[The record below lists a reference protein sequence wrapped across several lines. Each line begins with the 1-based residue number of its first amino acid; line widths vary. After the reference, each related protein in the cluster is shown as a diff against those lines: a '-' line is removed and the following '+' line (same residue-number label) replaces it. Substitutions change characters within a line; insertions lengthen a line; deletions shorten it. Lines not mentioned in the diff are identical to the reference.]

1 MAKKIPTRR
10 VSSPFLIG
18 IFVIV
23 GSILIIAALI
33 WLGANRFLQ
42 ERTRYVTYFNQSIEG
57 LENGSAVKYLGVP
70 VGNVQ
75 NVGVAPD
82 GKLIEVVFQIDK
94 KIEITD
100 SIRAKAEL
108 TGIAGGKFIQLYRPE
123 DKKIR
128 DLHPKLDFKPEYPLV
143 PSAPSGIQEIELA
156 MRDIMNK
163 LQKIEYQKISEA
175 TVNFMNSTSDFF
187 RNKDLYDMIANLRET
202 SRRFA
207 SLVTKA
213 DTSKTLDYI
222 ANASARLFQTSNELK
237 NFAENLNTQV
247 ENMQLDKQVDKAFS
261 RYDSTMRN
269 TDQAISN
276 LSYRASALMLSLEE
290 TIVDI
295 QKTNKEL
302 QRSLRVISEQPSQV
316 FFSEPPPV
324 KE

>member
-18 IFVIV
+18 IFVII
-23 GSILIIAALI
+23 GSILIIATLI
-33 WLGANRFLQ
+33 WLGASKFLQ
-42 ERTRYVTYFNQSIEG
+42 ERTKYVTYFNQSIEG

-75 NVGVAPD
+75 DIGVAPD

-108 TGIAGGKFIQLYRPE
+108 AGIAGGKFIQLYRPE

-128 DLHPKLDFKPEYPLV
+128 DLHPHLDFDPEYPLV

-163 LQKIEYQKISEA
+163 LQKIEYEKISEA
-175 TVNFMNSTSDFF
+175 TVNFMNSTSEFF
-187 RNKDLYDMIANLRET
+187 RNEDLYKMIANLQET
-202 SRRFA
+202 SERFA

-213 DTSKTLDYI
+213 DTSKTLD
-222 ANASARLFQTSNELK
+222 
-237 NFAENLNTQV
+237 
-247 ENMQLDKQVDKAFS
+247 
-261 RYDSTMRN
+261 
-269 TDQAISN
+269 
-276 LSYRASALMLSLEE
+276 
-290 TIVDI
+290 
-295 QKTNKEL
+295 
-302 QRSLRVISEQPSQV
+302 
-316 FFSEPPPV
+316 
-324 KE
+324 